1 MSVKT
6 IAFYLPQYH
15 PIPENDRWWGK
26 GFTEWTNVAQARPL
40 FPGHY
45 QPHIPADLGFYD
57 LRLEETRIAQAELA
71 REYGIY
77 GFCYYHY
84 WFNGKML
91 LERPFN
97 EVLRSGK
104 PDSPFCLC
112 WANENWTRA
121 WDGLERNV
129 LISQDYADYN
139 VTEHF
144 DWLHGAFSD
153 QRYIKIDNK
162 PLFLIYRADQIPDIR
177 ERVRQ
182 MREAAERLGH
192 EGLYLCA
199 VKNTQFSLTD
209 QQAMDAGFDAL
220 IDFQPNS
227 KQVPLIKRDYPEPG
241 VSVILKNI
249 KRRLNFFAKAPNF
262 NSLPYRKFIQTI
274 IDSPLPA
281 QKTFPC
287 VFPSWDNSPRR
298 SSGATIIQNNDADL
312 FENLLLSSISKVQQ
326 FQAEERLIFLNAWN
340 EWAEGCHLEP
350 DLRNGRN
357 FLQAVKNALEKSAK
371 KIS

>member
-1 MSVKT
+1 MNVKA
-6 IAFYLPQYH
+6 IAFYLPQFH

-84 WFNGKML
+84 WFNEKML

-97 EVLRSGK
+97 EVLASGK
-104 PDSPFCLC
+104 PDFPFCLC

-121 WDGLERNV
+121 WDGLERDV
-129 LISQDYADYN
+129 LISQDYANYD
-139 VTEHF
+139 VSEHF
-144 DWLHGAFSD
+144 EWLQAAFSD
-153 QRYIKIDNK
+153 PRYIRIDNK
-162 PLFLIYRADQIPDIR
+162 PLFLIYRADQIPDLR

-182 MREAAERLGH
+182 MREAGRLLGH
-192 EGLYLCA
+192 DGLYLCA
-199 VKNTQFSLTD
+199 VKNTQFSLSD
-209 QQAMDAGFDAL
+209 RQAIDAGFDAL

-227 KQVPLIKRDYPEPG
+227 KQIPLIKRDFPENA
-241 VSVILKNI
+241 SKFSLKNI
-249 KRRLNFFAKAPNF
+249 RNLFLRRKPDYGCL
-262 NSLPYRKFIQTI
+262 SYQKFVQTI
-274 IDSPLPA
+274 IDSPLPE
-281 QKTFPC
+281 QKTFPS

-298 SSGATIIQNNDADL
+298 NSGPTIIQNDDAAL
-312 FENLLLSSISKVQQ
+312 FGKLLSSSISKVQKYP
-326 FQAEERLIFLNAWN
+326 AEERLVFINAWN

-350 DLRNGRN
+350 DLRNGRK
-357 FLQAVKNALEKSAK
+357 FLQAVKNALENSTKD
-371 KIS
+371 IP